1 MQRARAA
8 ERAAQPPAPL
18 PAGPAPPAGAMAAPL
33 PDLAGPV
40 GDPVLLWSAEDF
52 RDAAPELVELA
63 EAWRVDVHT
72 KRAVAG
78 QLPRRVVDEI
88 AKDAAFPAG
97 SKRSLSTASPVT
109 LAKMF
114 NALRVPLSLKA
125 VITVAP
131 ALVYIIVRDLQFGS
145 RIEKLIAT
153 ERARAAAPLPAPKP
167 PEKK

>member
-1 MQRARAA
+1 
-8 ERAAQPPAPL
+8 
-18 PAGPAPPAGAMAAPL
+18 MAAPL